1 MDAWPAW
8 SGVVVGL
15 LVVLHCL
22 RGAWRPGLLRDIRD
36 PAALPFYSLLAWS
49 ALLGAAFFIATLPTR
64 PPFSPGQGMGRGF
77 LLAAV
82 LIIISLLVVR
92 VLRAQPAVAARVPLA
107 LGGWAVATV
116 GIVLLVWRAQP
127 APALIGA
134 ALAAALLG
142 IVMRFGLG
150 ALHGGAQD
158 EAARRTDDA
167 GEDAQVL
174 ALMLIAGAVATVFAR
189 AHFPERPELW
199 PLPVALAAA
208 TLLGALAADAV
219 AKSVGRGAIASLIG
233 VLVALAAAALVAIG
247 LLHQPLSAAAYAVGL
262 VFSGLAAWVLW
273 GVSPA
278 RSPEQGLAEALRVGV
293 IAGLLAFAGYVI
305 EFRIQAGLGACL
317 ALIAGL
323 LFIMLSRRSRPDE
336 QAGARPA
343 WLLQPLLSFGLL
355 FVLYRLFLERVA
367 VPRGA
372 DLTVHY
378 VLIGVVLGALTP
390 FVWTAF
396 NVASRRAAA
405 RRLNAAEA
413 DGGGLV
419 EATRLVITRTAWLGV
434 FTVAPPLLVL
444 VLWREQAALGFV
456 VGLLVAQPLLLLM
469 PALDA
474 SCAGLKPRPPS
485 LSSLSPGLLCVGCAL
500 AAAQFSPLLLPL
512 TDMPRLEK
520 ALLAGVVA
528 VVLAAWLSV
537 RARPDA
543 DSEDAQEGTGS

>member
-262 VFSGLAAWVLW
+262 VFK
-273 GVSPA
+273 
-278 RSPEQGLAEALRVGV
+278 
-293 IAGLLAFAGYVI
+293 
-305 EFRIQAGLGACL
+305 
-317 ALIAGL
+317 
-323 LFIMLSRRSRPDE
+323 
-336 QAGARPA
+336 
-343 WLLQPLLSFGLL
+343 
-355 FVLYRLFLERVA
+355 
-367 VPRGA
+367 
-372 DLTVHY
+372 
-378 VLIGVVLGALTP
+378 IG
-390 FVWTAF
+390 
-396 NVASRRAAA
+396 RAH
-405 RRLNAAEA
+405 
-413 DGGGLV
+413 V
-419 EATRLVITRTAWLGV
+419 
-434 FTVAPPLLVL
+434 
-444 VLWREQAALGFV
+444 
-456 VGLLVAQPLLLLM
+456 
-469 PALDA
+469 
-474 SCAGLKPRPPS
+474 
-485 LSSLSPGLLCVGCAL
+485 
-500 AAAQFSPLLLPL
+500 
-512 TDMPRLEK
+512 
-520 ALLAGVVA
+520 
-528 VVLAAWLSV
+528 
-537 RARPDA
+537 
-543 DSEDAQEGTGS
+543 